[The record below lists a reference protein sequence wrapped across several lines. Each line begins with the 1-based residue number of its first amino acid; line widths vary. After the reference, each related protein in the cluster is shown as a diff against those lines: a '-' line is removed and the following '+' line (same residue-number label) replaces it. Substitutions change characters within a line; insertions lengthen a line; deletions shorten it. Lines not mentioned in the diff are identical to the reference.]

1 MATPKINKWQ
11 IALMAL
17 IGVVHIV
24 PLYLLV
30 STAFKKESDLSSKW
44 VLPGYFNLENFKNAW
59 QYANL
64 DRAFIN
70 NIIITFF
77 AVLLIL
83 VVGSLASYPLSRFQ
97 TRLNKFVYIL
107 FISALIVPP

>member
-44 VLPGYFNLENFKNAW
+44 VLPGYFNLDNFKNAW

-70 NIIITFF
+70 NIIITFLPF
-77 AVLLIL
+77 
-83 VVGSLASYPLSRFQ
+83 SLFWLSA
-97 TRLNKFVYIL
+97 RL
-107 FISALIVPP
+107 PPIRCPVFRHA